1 MNIATPPIADS
12 AARPAHIS
20 EAEWLA
26 RVDLAACYRLIDHY
40 GMTDLIYNHITA
52 RVPED
57 ASDGKHQILINE
69 FGLHYS
75 EITAS
80 NLVKIDLDGTIIDEA
95 ALDRD
100 ARINPAGYII
110 HGCIHGA
117 RDDVRSVLHTH
128 TRAGIAVSAMDGG
141 LVVMDQEG
149 YQFHDAIAY
158 HDYEGLA
165 LSLDEQARLVE
176 DLGNRNVLILRNH
189 GLLSCGRSVAEAFR
203 HIYYLEMA
211 CRVQVD
217 VLASGQKIVQPSED
231 VRRHTFSQWHQDDAG
246 TRLDNYG
253 TLEWPALVRMMERK
267 DPGFLS

>member
-1 MNIATPPIADS
+1 MNIATPPE
-12 AARPAHIS
+12 AARARPTHIS
-20 EAEWLA
+20 EAEWQA

-52 RVPED
+52 RVPDE
-57 ASDGKHQILINE
+57 ASDGGHHILINE

-80 NLVKIDLDGTIIDEA
+80 NLIKIDLDGTIIDDA
-95 ALDRD
+95 ALARG

-117 RDDVRSVLHTH
+117 RDDVRAVLHTH
-128 TRAGIAVSAMDGG
+128 TRAGIAVSVMEDG
-141 LVVMDQEG
+141 LVPMDQEG
-149 YQFHDAIAY
+149 YQFYGAVAY

-176 DLGNRNVLILRNH
+176 DLGKKNVLVLRNH

-217 VLASGQKIVQPSED
+217 VMASGQKIVQPKKK
-231 VRRHTFSQWHQDDAG
+231 VRRHTYRQWHEDDAG

-253 TLEWPALVRMMERK
+253 TLEWPALVRMMRRK
-267 DPGFLS
+267 DPSFLS

>member
-1 MNIATPPIADS
+1 MNIATPPHAS
-12 AARPAHIS
+12 SARPAHIS
-20 EAEWLA
+20 EAEWQT
-26 RVDLAACYRLIDHY
+26 RVDLAACYRLVDHY

-52 RVPED
+52 RVPEE
-57 ASDGKHQILINE
+57 ASGDGHHILINE
-69 FGLHYS
+69 FGLHYT

-80 NLVKIDLDGTIIDEA
+80 NLIKIDLDGTIIDDA
-95 ALDRD
+95 ALARG

-117 RDDVRSVLHTH
+117 RDDVRAVLHTH
-128 TRAGIAVSAMDGG
+128 TRAGIAVSAMEDG

-149 YQFHDAIAY
+149 YQFYDAVAY

-165 LSLDEQARLVE
+165 LSLDEQSRLVE
-176 DLGNRNVLILRNH
+176 DLGRSNVLVLRNH

-217 VLASGQKIVQPSED
+217 VMASGQKIVQPKKK
-231 VRRHTFSQWHQDDAG
+231 VRRHTYRQWHEDDAG

-253 TLEWPALVRMMERK
+253 TLEWPALVRMMKRK